1 MNSIAKTKDYDMA
14 SNIRVVLEI
23 DNKKYLTDLKA
34 ADNATQSFAKSATSS
49 SQTVNSSFG
58 NIGISANSLISR
70 LGGLRTALLGIVSAT
85 AIQQANNFAN
95 SIKDISTTTDI
106 SIDSIL
112 NMGKA
117 FDVNGGSAEGAQKSL
132 LKFAESVANARSGND
147 AALKSFKDIGI
158 TIDDLNKTGIEELTK
173 KSIAGIAGLSSA
185 ASQIRTQTEL
195 FGKTA
200 KGVSF
205 GGVQEQTT
213 KNYIS
218 PETVSAIQSGADASE
233 NMKKQFANLTEALLK
248 VAQPLND
255 IVKSINISVS
265 AFESLIKSVVAAVAV
280 WFIFAKAI
288 TAVNTFFGA
297 FGTALATAGGAMS
310 FLMKQLWGVVAG
322 FKAFFVNLGRVVGI
336 FATAYGGV
344 ASFGFALAGVL
355 RALLRFAGVVGIV
368 YSVAEGIDFLSKL
381 IFNFSPVD
389 FLIEKF
395 NKLIAVS
402 KELLGIKPPDDKIG
416 GGRGGNAETLKLQQE
431 QGEKQKKLW
440 DEQQQAI
447 ADYKE
452 RVSKLA
458 VEIRKVGDSYAYN
471 NDFQLQSLALEARL
485 VGKTEDEIERAKGL
499 AEIYKHQEDTIK
511 QLNETRKQWAKGTE
525 EQKANLGLIDAEIA
539 KIKQLTNA
547 QAADYNDYLDIL
559 QGKRMVEKARLQDI
573 ENLTKAM
580 EQQSRIQEQ
589 LAGARLTMIGQKQ
602 DVEFNVSKIGKSD
615 FQKQMMDIAET
626 NRKAGLEASRA
637 FAQAFEDG
645 GDGLTPERVKQ
656 LADGLDAIRQGYDE
670 ISKAQIDSFMA
681 SQTFDAGWQEAFA
694 NYKQSSQDSAQTAK
708 QAFETFTGGL
718 EDAFVKFVQTGK
730 LSFKDLINSMIAD
743 FAKLQAK
750 KAIGGL
756 MDMGGGSGIGSLF
769 GGIGKLLGFADGGN
783 PPMGKASIVG
793 ERGAELL
800 IPRNAS
806 TVVPLEGLGGGG
818 GTSVTYNINATDAAS
833 FKQMLARE
841 PEFLFAITESGRRNM
856 PTRSRR

>member
-1 MNSIAKTKDYDMA
+1 MA

-23 DNKKYLTDLKA
+23 DNKKYLSDLKA
-34 ADNATQSFAKSATSS
+34 ADSATQTFSKSASAS
-49 SQTVNSSFG
+49 SQSVGNSFNS
-58 NIGISANSLISR
+58 IGINTGTLVSK
-70 LGGLRTALLGIVSAT
+70 LGGLRAALLGIVSAT
-85 AIQQANNFAN
+85 AIQQVNNFAN

-106 SIDSIL
+106 GVDSIL
-112 NMGKA
+112 NMSRA
-117 FDVNGGSAEGAQKSL
+117 FEVNGGTAEGAQQSL
-132 LKFAESVANARSGND
+132 LRFADSVAQARSGND
-147 AALKSFKDIGI
+147 SALKSFKEIGI

-173 KSIAGIAGLSSA
+173 RSIAGIAGLSNA
-185 ASQIRTQTEL
+185 ASQIRTQTDL

-205 GGVQEQTT
+205 GGVQQQTT
-213 KNYIS
+213 QNFIS
-218 PETVSAIQSGADASE
+218 PETVAAIKSGADASE

-255 IVKSINISVS
+255 IVKNINISVS
-265 AFESLIKSVVAAVAV
+265 AFESLIKAIVAAVAV

-288 TAVNTFFGA
+288 SAVTTFFSA
-297 FGTALATAGGAMS
+297 FGTALATAGGALS
-310 FLMKQLWGVVAG
+310 FLMKQLLGVVAG

-368 YSVAEGIDFLSKL
+368 YAVAEGIDFLSKIIL
-381 IFNFSPVD
+381 NFSPVD
-389 FLIEKF
+389 YLIEKF

-402 KELLGIKPPDDKIG
+402 KELLGIKPAEDKVG
-416 GGRGGNAETLKLQQE
+416 GGRGGNAETLRLQQE
-431 QGEKQKKLW
+431 QGEKQKKLF

-458 VEIRKVGDSYAYN
+458 VEIRKIGDSYRYN
-471 NDFQLQSLALEARL
+471 NDIQLQGLALESRL
-485 VGKTEDEIERAKGL
+485 VGKSEDEIERAKGL
-499 AEIYKHQEDTIK
+499 ADIYKQQDATIK
-511 QLNETRKQWAKGTE
+511 QLVETRKQWAKGSE

-539 KIKQLTNA
+539 KIKKLTEA
-547 QAADYNDYLDIL
+547 QAEDFNSYLDIL
-559 QGKRMVEKARLQDI
+559 QGKRMVERARLADI

-580 EQQSRIQEQ
+580 EQQAKIQEQ

-602 DVEFNVSKIGKSD
+602 DVEFGVSKIGKSD
-615 FQKQMMDIAET
+615 FQKQMMDIQES

-645 GDGLTPERVKQ
+645 GDGLTPERAKE
-656 LADGLDAIRQGYDE
+656 LSDGLEAIRQGYDV
-670 ISKAQIDSFMA
+670 IGKAQLDSYKA
-681 SQTFDAGWQEAFA
+681 SLTFDAGWQEAFE
-694 NYKQSSQDSAQTAK
+694 NYKQNSQDSADSAK
-708 QAFETFTGGL
+708 QAFTTFTSGI

-750 KAIGGL
+750 KALSGL
-756 MDMGGGSGIGSLF
+756 MDMGGGAGGGIGSLF
-769 GGIGKLLGFADGGN
+769 GGIGKLFGGFFADGGN

-806 TVVPLEGLGGGG
+806 TVVPLDGLGGGS
-818 GTSVTYNINATDAAS
+818 TTVNYNINATDAAS

-841 PEFLFAITESGRRNM
+841 PEFLFAVTESGRRNM
-856 PTRSRR
+856 PSRSRR

>member
-1 MNSIAKTKDYDMA
+1 MA

-23 DNKKYLTDLKA
+23 DNKKYLSDLKT
-34 ADNATQSFAKSATSS
+34 ADAATQTFSKSASAS
-49 SQTVNSSFG
+49 SQSVGNSFNS
-58 NIGISANSLISR
+58 IGINTGTLVSK
-70 LGGLRTALLGIVSAT
+70 LGGLRAALLGIVSAT
-85 AIQQANNFAN
+85 AIQQVNNFAN

-106 SIDSIL
+106 GIDSIL
-112 NMGKA
+112 NMSRA
-117 FDVNGGSAEGAQKSL
+117 FEVNGGTAEGAQQSL
-132 LKFAESVANARSGND
+132 LRFADSVAQARAGND
-147 AALKSFKDIGI
+147 SALKSFKDIGI

-173 KSIAGIAGLSSA
+173 RSIAGIAGLSNA
-185 ASQIRTQTEL
+185 ASQIRTQTDL

-205 GGVQEQTT
+205 GGVQQQTT
-213 KNYIS
+213 QNFIS
-218 PETVSAIQSGADASE
+218 PETVAAIKSGADASE

-255 IVKSINISVS
+255 IVKNINISVS
-265 AFESLIKSVVAAVAV
+265 AFESLIKAIVAAVAV

-288 TAVNTFFGA
+288 SAVTTFFSA
-297 FGTALATAGGAMS
+297 FGTALATAGGALS
-310 FLMKQLWGVVAG
+310 FLMKQLLGVVAG

-368 YSVAEGIDFLSKL
+368 YAVAEGIDFLSKIIL
-381 IFNFSPVD
+381 NFSPVD
-389 FLIEKF
+389 YLIEKF

-402 KELLGIKPPDDKIG
+402 KELLGIKPAEDKVG
-416 GGRGGNAETLKLQQE
+416 GGRGGNAETLRLQKE
-431 QGEKQKKLW
+431 QGEKQKKLF

-458 VEIRKVGDSYAYN
+458 VEIRKIGDSYRYN
-471 NDFQLQSLALEARL
+471 NDIQLQGLALESRL
-485 VGKTEDEIERAKGL
+485 VGKSEDEIERAKGL
-499 AEIYKHQEDTIK
+499 ADIYKQQDATIK
-511 QLNETRKQWAKGTE
+511 QLVETRKQWAKGSE

-539 KIKQLTNA
+539 KIKKLTEA
-547 QAADYNDYLDIL
+547 QAEDFNSYLDIL
-559 QGKRMVEKARLQDI
+559 QGKRMVERARLADI

-580 EQQSRIQEQ
+580 EQQAKIQEQ

-602 DVEFNVSKIGKSD
+602 DVEFGVSKIGKSD
-615 FQKQMMDIAET
+615 FQKQMMDIQES

-645 GDGLTPERVKQ
+645 GDGLTPERAKE
-656 LADGLDAIRQGYDE
+656 LSDGLEAIRQGYDV
-670 ISKAQIDSFMA
+670 IGKAQLDSYKA
-681 SQTFDAGWQEAFA
+681 SLTFDAGWQEAFE
-694 NYKQSSQDSAQTAK
+694 NYKQNSQDSADSAK
-708 QAFETFTGGL
+708 QAFTTFTGGI

-750 KAIGGL
+750 KALSGL
-756 MDMGGGSGIGSLF
+756 MDMGGGAGGGIGSLF
-769 GGIGKLLGFADGGN
+769 GGIGKLFGGFFADGGN

-806 TVVPLEGLGGGG
+806 TVVPLDGLGGGS
-818 GTSVTYNINATDAAS
+818 TTVNYNINATDAAS

-841 PEFLFAITESGRRNM
+841 PEFLFAVTESGRRNM
-856 PTRSRR
+856 PSRSRR